1 MSRSQSLLIISGALL
16 GACGGDDSCGT
27 MGAPAVGLV
36 ASSSMVTLTYGNL
49 TASANNDCPAA
60 GAPAG
65 VVSLTL
71 MGAQTDGTGLIT
83 LCIGRPDQL
92 DTTPL
97 ALGTAVKLVDLAGTE
112 TNGTGVACS
121 YAIDNTQAPTGTA
134 TGKGVCDNGSD
145 ATGFELI
152 VNGTLSLGR
161 TCGTTVDTTPV
172 TLAGMVAVTVP
183 PS

>member
-1 MSRSQSLLIISGALL
+1 MSRSRFLLIISGALL

-36 ASSSMVTLTYGNL
+36 ASSAMVTLTFGNL
-49 TASANNDCPAA
+49 TASENNDCPAT

-71 MGAQTDGTGLIT
+71 TGAQTDGTGLIT

-92 DTTPL
+92 DTMAL
-97 ALGTAVKLVDLAGTE
+97 ALGTDVKLVDVTGTE

-121 YAIDNTQAPTGTA
+121 YTIDNTQAPTGTA

-152 VNGTLSLGR
+152 VNGSLSLGR
-161 TCGTTVDTTPV
+161 TCGTVVDTTPV
-172 TLAGMVAVTVP
+172 TLAGTIAVTP
-183 PS
+183 APS